1 MIPNIIMQIMN
12 INPRMRQAMQNMQ
25 NMQNINSPDSM
36 AQYLLNS
43 GVVSQNQVN
52 KARQMWG
59 QPNVKQMVQ
68 DKFNI

>member
-12 INPRMRQAMQNMQ
+12 MNPRMRQAMQS
-25 NMQNINSPDSM
+25 MQNINSPDSM

-43 GVVSQNQVN
+43 GVVSQDQVN

-68 DKFNI
+68 NKFNI

>member
-12 INPRMRQAMQNMQ
+12 MNPRMRQAMQ

-43 GVVSQNQVN
+43 GAVTQDQVN

-68 DKFNI
+68 NKFNI

>member
-12 INPRMRQAMQNMQ
+12 MNPRMRQAMQ

-43 GVVSQNQVN
+43 GVVSQDQVN

-68 DKFNI
+68 NKFNI

>member
-1 MIPNIIMQIMN
+1 MQIMN
-12 INPRMRQAMQNMQ
+12 MNPRMRQMMQSMQ
-25 NMQNINSPDSM
+25 GINSPDSM

-43 GVVSQNQVN
+43 GAVSQDQVN

>member
-1 MIPNIIMQIMN
+1 MIPNIIMQIINM
-12 INPRMRQAMQNMQ
+12 NPRMRQAMQ

-43 GVVSQNQVN
+43 GVVSQDQVN
-52 KARQMWG
+52 KARQMWC